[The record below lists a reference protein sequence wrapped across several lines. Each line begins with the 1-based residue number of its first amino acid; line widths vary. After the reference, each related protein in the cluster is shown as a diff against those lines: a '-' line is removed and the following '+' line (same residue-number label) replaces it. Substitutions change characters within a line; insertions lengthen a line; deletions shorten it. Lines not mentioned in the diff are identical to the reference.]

1 VKIQICVPIAAENAS
16 EAMRLIR
23 KAEAKGANLI
33 ELRLDYL
40 DDLGGISEI
49 VGSTSL
55 PIIATNRQYEQ
66 GGHRPQ
72 KEDQRVQALLDVAD
86 KGFRYVDVELT
97 THGLESVIRELKK
110 TDAKLI
116 VSFHDFKQ
124 TPNATEL
131 EKIVESQMKIGA
143 DICKLVTTANT
154 IDDSLSCLLLTSK
167 MSQKAKIVCFAMGKM
182 GILSRVLCP
191 LFGAQFT
198 YASVEKGR
206 ETASGQPSISDLK
219 KLYRKLGVKIEHI

>member
-1 VKIQICVPIAAENAS
+1 VKIQICAPIAAENAS

-23 KAEAKGANLI
+23 KAEARGADLI
-33 ELRLDYL
+33 ELRLDYFN
-40 DDLGGISEI
+40 DLKGINQI
-49 VGSTSL
+49 VESTSL

-72 KEDQRVQALLDVAD
+72 NEDQRVQALLDIAGQ
-86 KGFRYVDVELT
+86 GFRYVDVELT
-97 THGLESVIRELKK
+97 TAGLNSMIHELKK
-110 TDAKLI
+110 TGAELI
-116 VSFHDFKQ
+116 ISFHDFKQ
-124 TPNATEL
+124 TPSMAEL
-131 EKIVESQMKIGA
+131 EKIVESQMKVGA
-143 DICKLVTTANT
+143 DICKLVTTANS

-167 MSQKAKIVCFAMGKM
+167 MSRKAKVLCLAMGKM

-206 ETASGQPSISDLK
+206 ETASGQLSISDLK
-219 KLYRKLGVKIEHI
+219 KLYRKLGVKN

>member
-1 VKIQICVPIAAENAS
+1 VKIQICIPIAAENTS
-16 EAMRLIR
+16 EAIRLIR
-23 KAEAKGANLI
+23 KAEARGANLI

-40 DDLGGISEI
+40 NDLEGISQI
-49 VGSTSL
+49 VESTSL

-72 KEDQRVQALLDVAD
+72 NEDQRVQAILDVAGQ
-86 KGFRYVDVELT
+86 GFRYVDIELT
-97 THGLESVIRELKK
+97 TAGLNSVIGELKK
-110 TDAKLI
+110 MDAKLI

-124 TPNATEL
+124 TPNVTEL
-131 EKIVESQMKIGA
+131 KKIVESQMKIGA

-154 IDDSLSCLLLTSK
+154 IDDGISCLLFTSK
-167 MSQKAKIVCFAMGKM
+167 MSQKGKVVCFAMGKM

-191 LFGAQFT
+191 LFGAHFT

-206 ETASGQPSISDLK
+206 ETASGQLSISDLK
-219 KLYRKLGVKIEHI
+219 RLYRKLGVEN